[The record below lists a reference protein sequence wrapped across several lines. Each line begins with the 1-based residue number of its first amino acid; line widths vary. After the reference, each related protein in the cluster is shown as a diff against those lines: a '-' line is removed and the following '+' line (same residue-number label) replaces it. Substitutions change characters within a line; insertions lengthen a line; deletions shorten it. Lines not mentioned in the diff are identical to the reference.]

1 MNYLAHAYLSFNI
14 PGLLIGNMI
23 SDFVKGKKKFDYRPD
38 ILFGIDLHRAIDD
51 FTDFHPATKDAKQLF
66 QPDYGLYSGALM
78 DVVYDYFIAND
89 VSLFKHTSLE
99 AFSAATYHTLDRH
112 LGLLPPAFV
121 SVFPYMKKYN
131 WLLNYRNVT
140 GIERSFEGLAQRA
153 RYMSESSAAY
163 NLFRNNI
170 APLKANYELFFPRL
184 LDFTRQYIKEKSNGL
199 YEPGDLSQ

>member
-23 SDFVKGKKKFDYRPD
+23 SDFVKGRKKFDYRPD
-38 ILFGIDLHRAIDD
+38 ILFGIELHRAIDD

-89 VSLFKHTSLE
+89 ASLFTNVSLE
-99 AFSAATYHTLDRH
+99 DFSANTYSTLDLH
-112 LGLLPPAFV
+112 VALLPPAFAA
-121 SVFPYMKKYN
+121 VFPYMKKYN

-153 RYMSESSAAY
+153 RYMSDSSAAY
-163 NLFRNNI
+163 RLFVNNI
-170 APLKANYELFFPRL
+170 DSLKVNYELFFPRL
-184 LDFTRQYIKEKSNGL
+184 VDFTRKYIADKSNGL
-199 YEPGDLSQ
+199 FFPSDHK